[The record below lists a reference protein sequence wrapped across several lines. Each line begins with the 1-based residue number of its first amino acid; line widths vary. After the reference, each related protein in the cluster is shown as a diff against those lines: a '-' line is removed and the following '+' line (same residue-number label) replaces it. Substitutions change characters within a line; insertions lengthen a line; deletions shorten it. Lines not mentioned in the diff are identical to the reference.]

1 MSVVI
6 TGGGGYLAK
15 SIRVELESSFDVY
28 SPVKEELDVRCEI
41 SVQSYF
47 SQLDHIDLLVCNAG
61 LVADDL
67 LLKMDLNGWDEVM
80 QVNLRGAFLCAQ
92 QAVKKML
99 KAKSGHIVFIGS
111 HSAFSPP
118 IGQCN
123 YAAAKAGLIGLTKSL
138 AKELGRKNI
147 RVNLVVPGWMES
159 KMTSGVE
166 PQRVDEVR
174 ELHAL
179 GKFNNP
185 EAVASFIAVL
195 HQQMVGT
202 SGQVF
207 HLDSRVNS

>member
-1 MSVVI
+1 
-6 TGGGGYLAK
+6 
-15 SIRVELESSFDVY
+15 
-28 SPVKEELDVRCEI
+28 
-41 SVQSYF
+41 
-47 SQLDHIDLLVCNAG
+47 
-61 LVADDL
+61 
-67 LLKMDLNGWDEVM
+67 MDLNGWDEVM

-123 YAAAKAGLIGLTKSL
+123 YA
-138 AKELGRKNI
+138 
-147 RVNLVVPGWMES
+147 LVVPGWMES